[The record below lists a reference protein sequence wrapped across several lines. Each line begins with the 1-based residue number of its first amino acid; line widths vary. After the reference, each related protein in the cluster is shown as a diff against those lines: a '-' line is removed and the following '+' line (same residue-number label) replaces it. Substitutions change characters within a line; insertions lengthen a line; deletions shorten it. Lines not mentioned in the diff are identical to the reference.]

1 MNDNRTSTQLP
12 HKEVAMLGRTSLP
25 EVTWSPVS
33 SDNGKGAA
41 LTTLLTV
48 LGQSARIEGKF
59 DITESLHIECEVA
72 GELNIGGQLVIGGKG
87 VVNAN
92 VHTVDA
98 IIRGVYEGNMV
109 ATSNIEITETG
120 RVTGNLETDSFVI
133 DKGGFFNGNV
143 VRRTSQA
150 QDSARDAAVESPRD
164 TAQAV

>member
-1 MNDNRTSTQLP
+1 
-12 HKEVAMLGRTSLP
+12 MLGKTSLP
-25 EVTWSPVS
+25 EATWSPVS

-41 LTTLLTV
+41 LTTFLTV

-72 GELNIGGQLVIGGKG
+72 GELNVGGQLVIGGQG

-109 ATSNIEITETG
+109 ATGNIEIAETG

-143 VRRTSQA
+143 VRRISEV
-150 QDSARDAAVESPRD
+150 QDSARDAAVESPRA